1 MITSVTTRSLFPTLI
16 RTESLGDADLATR
29 LEHVCWVLAEDDQ
42 AGNEWCEK
50 QGYGGYTSYASLD
63 DLPERFPEFAELKA
77 LLDPMAA
84 SFAEELLWDMA
95 GLSLQLDAIWV
106 NILEPDFGHSNHI
119 HPGSVI
125 SGTFYV
131 AIPDG
136 AARLKLEDPRLSRMM
151 AAPQLRDDVPEDRQR
166 FVYLA
171 PEAGQAIMWESWL
184 RHEVP
189 PNMGEEPRVSIS
201 FNYALKQ
208 A

>member
-1 MITSVTTRSLFPTLI
+1 M
-16 RTESLGDADLATR
+16 
-29 LEHVCWVLAEDDQ
+29 
-42 AGNEWCEK
+42 
-50 QGYGGYTSYASLD
+50 
-63 DLPERFPEFAELKA
+63 
-77 LLDPMAA
+77 
-84 SFAEELLWDMA
+84 
-95 GLSLQLDAIWV
+95 SLQLDAIWV

-201 FNYALKQ
+201 FNYALKR

>member
-1 MITSVTTRSLFPTLI
+1 MTTRSLFPTLI
-16 RTESLGDADLATR
+16 RSQFLGPVDLAER
-29 LEHVCWVLAEDDQ
+29 LEHVCWVLAEDDD
-42 AGNEWCEK
+42 AGNAWCAGE
-50 QGYGGYTSYASLD
+50 GYGGYTSYASLD
-63 DLPERFPEFAELKA
+63 DLPERFPEFTELKA
-77 LLDPMAA
+77 LLDPMAEA
-84 SFAEELLWDMA
+84 FAADLLWDMQD
-95 GLSLQLDAIWV
+95 LTLQLDAIWV
-106 NILEPDFGHSNHI
+106 NILEPGFGHSNHI

-131 AIPDG
+131 SIPDG

-189 PNMGEEPRVSIS
+189 ANMGEEPRVSIS
-201 FNYALKQ
+201 FNYALKRV
-208 A
+208 

>member
-1 MITSVTTRSLFPTLI
+1 MTTRSLFPTLI
-16 RTESLGDADLATR
+16 RSEFLGPGDLAER
-29 LEHVCWVLAEDDQ
+29 LEHVCWVLAEDDD
-42 AGNEWCEK
+42 AGNEWCAD

-63 DLPERFPEFAELKA
+63 DLPERFPEFTELKA
-77 LLDPMAA
+77 LLDPMAGA
-84 SFAEELLWDMA
+84 FAADLLWDMQD
-95 GLSLQLDAIWV
+95 LTLQLDAIWV
-106 NILEPDFGHSNHI
+106 NILEPGFGHSNHI

-131 AIPDG
+131 SIPDG

-166 FVYLA
+166 FVYLT

-189 PNMGEEPRVSIS
+189 ANMGEEPRVSIS
-201 FNYALKQ
+201 FNYALKRV
-208 A
+208 